1 MALMIEQFICRT
13 DNFGILIHDP
23 DSDLTAAVD
32 APESTA
38 VREHLARRRWKLDF
52 ILTTHHHGDHTEGN
66 LALKEEYGCRIIGP
80 EGQIPGRDEIV
91 REGDTFTF
99 GTFEVR
105 VLATPGH
112 TLDHL
117 SYWFPGA
124 SVAFVADT
132 LFAMGCGR
140 VIEGTPA
147 MMWRSLEKLMELPD
161 DTDIYC
167 GHEYTLTNARF
178 ALTIEPLNADLIERA
193 QHVAEQRSAG
203 QPTLP
208 TTMLLEKQTNPFLR
222 VDQPAIREHLGM
234 KDALAADVFA
244 EIRKRKD
251 AFK

>member
-1 MALMIEQFICRT
+1 MALMIEQFICRS
-13 DNFGILIHDP
+13 DNFGVLIHDP
-23 DSDLTAAVD
+23 DGNVTAAID
-32 APESTA
+32 APDADA
-38 VREHLARRRWKLDF
+38 VREHLVRRRWKLNF
-52 ILTTHHHGDHTEGN
+52 ILTTHHHADHTDGN

-91 REGDTFTF
+91 REGDIFTL

-124 SVAFVADT
+124 GVAFVADT

-140 VIEGTPA
+140 IIEGTAP
-147 MMWRSLEKLMELPD
+147 MMWQSLEKLMALPD

-167 GHEYTLTNARF
+167 GHEYTQTNARF
-178 ALTIEPLNADLIERA
+178 ALTIEPQNPDLIARARHVTER
-193 QHVAEQRSAG
+193 RNAG

-208 TTMLLEKQTNPFLR
+208 TTILLEKQTNPFLR
-222 VDQPAIREHLGM
+222 VDEPAIRALLGM
-234 KDALAADVFA
+234 TKASAAEVFG